1 VRVLLFDQPGQGAPL
16 TTSNLQAYVAANRY
30 GGTFL
35 HRSVPGFV
43 LQGGGFNLVESAT
56 GGQIAAVTTFPAV
69 LNEYSPLRSNIRGT
83 IAMAKLG
90 SDPNSATSQWF
101 WSLADNSAILNP
113 QNGGFTVFGRVLD
126 SSDLATLDAL
136 AALPVTNQS
145 LTLGSVFAELPL
157 SNRQL
162 RVDNLLRFSAITI
175 AQRPELSYALI
186 GNSAPDLLE
195 ATLEGTRLRLRSL
208 ANRSQEVSLSLRAT
222 NLLGETLEQ
231 TLRVQV
237 RRKPSN
243 QATIRSLTDTP
254 GNASPTLRRPTL
266 TGSLAAPL
274 QADEQVRLYADGT
287 PLGLATTTPGG
298 LGWRYQPDADLPPGT
313 DGAVRLEARLET
325 LEGVA
330 GPASASWTLGLASTA
345 RLVAPGADLLQVAD
359 PRPLVIQPTA
369 LGTWGP
375 GFSAWNAGSL
385 SASGALLPGTGQ
397 TVAIAGLRRY
407 GFSVRS
413 APQSQVTLDL
423 GDGDHAFFLHDS
435 WTPQALEVPTSSDSQ
450 GRLTAPRF
458 DQLATIRMGHASGA
472 GVTRVVD
479 LTSPDFLTGPITVLA
494 GNTVGSRDV
503 IWGSAADDTVI
514 GGAADTVISGSGG
527 RNTFQLG
534 SGADRLQYVAAAGAN
549 DQVTGFQPAID
560 RLELWGLPP
569 GTLPNL
575 AIQVEGA
582 DTLLTWES
590 NRLTF
595 RNLSLPLPA
604 PGTLPAWVVMR

>member
-1 VRVLLFDQPGQGAPL
+1 
-16 TTSNLQAYVAANRY
+16 
-30 GGTFL
+30 
-35 HRSVPGFV
+35 
-43 LQGGGFNLVESAT
+43 
-56 GGQIAAVTTFPAV
+56 
-69 LNEYSPLRSNIRGT
+69 
-83 IAMAKLG
+83 
-90 SDPNSATSQWF
+90 
-101 WSLADNSAILNP
+101 
-113 QNGGFTVFGRVLD
+113 
-126 SSDLATLDAL
+126 
-136 AALPVTNQS
+136 
-145 LTLGSVFAELPL
+145 
-157 SNRQL
+157 
-162 RVDNLLRFSAITI
+162 
-175 AQRPELSYALI
+175 
-186 GNSAPDLLE
+186 
-195 ATLEGTRLRLRSL
+195 
-208 ANRSQEVSLSLRAT
+208 
-222 NLLGETLEQ
+222 
-231 TLRVQV
+231 
-237 RRKPSN
+237 
-243 QATIRSLTDTP
+243 
-254 GNASPTLRRPTL
+254 
-266 TGSLAAPL
+266 
-274 QADEQVRLYADGT
+274 
-287 PLGLATTTPGG
+287 
-298 LGWRYQPDADLPPGT
+298 
-313 DGAVRLEARLET
+313 
-325 LEGVA
+325 
-330 GPASASWTLGLASTA
+330 
-345 RLVAPGADLLQVAD
+345 
-359 PRPLVIQPTA
+359 
-369 LGTWGP
+369 
-375 GFSAWNAGSL
+375 
-385 SASGALLPGTGQ
+385 LLPGTGQ

-458 DQLATIRMGHASGA
+458 DQLATIRMGNASGA

-534 SGADRLQYVAAAGAN
+534 SGADRLQYVAGAGAN